1 VLYKNNMISYD
12 GVRTFETKSFTFS
25 FTAMKHLFTA
35 ACLLAGG
42 AAHAQITITAAQF
55 PATAAS
61 VDRYQAA
68 TLTGAA
74 VPTPGANQTWDYR
87 SLTPLS
93 GSSVATSTYSS
104 AGATPPFTNS
114 VRSYPLS
121 IPLGAFNVNATAYE
135 GFDAQGFSQLGSAIP
150 AQSFPLVTVTGG
162 ATDVLSIPAQTAT
175 TNVLRV
181 PLPLTTTTKVQ
192 RTSRVVNNSTLTIQA
207 LLINQ
212 ASFQYVQRFT
222 TVDSVA
228 GWGTVRI
235 PVAGSAAGSAPI
247 QTLLV
252 QRRVIEQDSF
262 YLNGQPAQGLLLLG
276 LGQTQGSITRTYGRY
291 FYRQN
296 SAQYLLGFSF
306 ATSAYTAPTAIAYSA
321 ETAIPLNATAAREV
335 TTGGLTAWPN
345 PAARGQALSFALATV
360 APAQPL
366 RLTLRDALG
375 RVVAATVAPNGRP
388 ASLPALPAGLY
399 LAEAEAAD
407 GTRFSR
413 RVVVE

>member
-1 VLYKNNMISYD
+1 MIDY
-12 GVRTFETKSFTFS
+12 GPVPNFEVNSSPLSFS
-25 FTAMKHLFTA
+25 AMKHFFTA
-35 ACLLAGG
+35 ACLLVGS

-68 TLTGAA
+68 TTTGVAA
-74 VPTPGANQTWDYR
+74 PTKGANQTWDYR
-87 SLTPLS
+87 SLAPT
-93 GSSVATSTYSS
+93 GSVQVNTYAS
-104 AGATPPFTNS
+104 AGTTPPFAGS
-114 VRSYPLS
+114 VRSYPFTLTQGSFS
-121 IPLGAFNVNATAYE
+121 ILATAYE
-135 GFDAQGFSQLGSAIP
+135 GFDAVGFTQLGSVVP
-150 AQSFPLVTVTGG
+150 AQTFPLSTVTGG
-162 ATDVLSIPAQTAT
+162 ANDALVVPAQTT
-175 TNVLRV
+175 PTNTLRL
-181 PLPLTTTTKVQ
+181 PLPLTSTTRVSRSNRIGNISSLTVALFGYNQAQLRFVQ
-192 RTSRVVNNSTLTIQA
+192 RI
-207 LLINQ
+207 
-212 ASFQYVQRFT
+212 T

-247 QTLLV
+247 QVLLM
-252 QRRVIEQDSF
+252 QRRIIEQDSF
-262 YLNGQPAQGLLLLG
+262 YLNGQPAPQLVLAG
-276 LGQTQGSITRTYGRY
+276 LGQTQGSFSYGFAHY

-296 SAQYLLGFSF
+296 AAQDVLSFTYTNSTFSTLTG
-306 ATSAYTAPTAIAYSA
+306 ARYSA
-321 ETAIPLNATAAREV
+321 ETTVPLNATAAREV
-335 TTGGLTAWPN
+335 ATGGLTAWPN
-345 PAARGQALSFALATV
+345 PAARGQALSFDLATV